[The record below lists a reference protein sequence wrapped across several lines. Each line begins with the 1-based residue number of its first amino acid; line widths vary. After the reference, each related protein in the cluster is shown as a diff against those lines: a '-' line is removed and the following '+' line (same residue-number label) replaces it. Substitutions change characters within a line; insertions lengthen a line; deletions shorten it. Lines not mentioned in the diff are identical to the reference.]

1 MGSLTDIIDSS
12 RQLGKKP
19 VMTIDNIEKVTWEV
33 EKKVANTQSNRA
45 VRRLRAFRLICHS

>member
-45 VRRLRAFRLICHS
+45 VRRLTGD